1 MLVEALAAFDCRRYD
16 HRTKGGNRMKTLL
29 KVVITCLFV
38 LIFSGICTADDFTFR
53 KTKWGMS
60 AADVKASEP
69 LKIAKEEGNLLCYK
83 TSVLG
88 KDVFIFYFFID
99 DQLTRA
105 RYGLAE
111 SHSNK
116 NDFITD
122 YEDFK
127 KILLKKYGNPI
138 KDESLWRNDL
148 YKDDYSNWGTAISVG
163 HLLYFSKWK
172 TKATEINNMLMGENY
187 DISCIVEYSSNNLKE
202 IEKKA
207 QEKKALEAF

>member
-1 MLVEALAAFDCRRYD
+1 
-16 HRTKGGNRMKTLL
+16 
-29 KVVITCLFV
+29 
-38 LIFSGICTADDFTFR
+38 
-53 KTKWGMS
+53 MS
-60 AADVKASEP
+60 VADVKASEP
-69 LKIAKEEGNLLCYK
+69 LKIATKDENLLGYK

-105 RYGLAE
+105 RYALAE

-122 YEDFK
+122 YGDFK
-127 KILLKKYGNPI
+127 KILIKKYGNPI
-138 KDESLWRNDL
+138 KDESLWKNDL
-148 YKDDYSNWGTAISVG
+148 YKDEYSNWGTAISLG

-172 TKATEINNMLMGENY
+172 TKDTEINNVLMGENY
-187 DISCIVEYSSNNLKE
+187 DISCIIEYSSNNLKE

>member
-1 MLVEALAAFDCRRYD
+1 MKFHSRIIVAGLLV
-16 HRTKGGNRMKTLL
+16 
-29 KVVITCLFV
+29 LF
-38 LIFSGICTADDFTFR
+38 LSGISVADDSTFR

-60 AADVKASEP
+60 SAEVKATEP
-69 LKIAKEEGNLLCYK
+69 LEIAKEEENLLAYK
-83 TSVLG
+83 NSVIG
-88 KDVFIFYFFID
+88 KDVFVVYFFIE

-105 RYGLAE
+105 RYALAE

-127 KILLKKYGNPI
+127 KILTKKYGKPNQ
-138 KDESLWRNDL
+138 DESLWRNDL
-148 YKDDYSNWGTAISVG
+148 YKDDHSGWGTAISLG
-163 HLLYFSKWK
+163 HLIYFSNWK
-172 TKATEINNMLMGENY
+172 TNNTEISNILSGENY
-187 DISCIVEYSSNNLKE
+187 NISCIVEYSSTNLKK